1 MYWSFGDE
9 FGRIF
14 VSLKDGLEKFLSS
27 ESASD
32 GDDGD
37 KQMAQGASESK
48 KPDNG
53 DGDDDMGASPQE
65 DPMVMATPK
74 KDKPGN
80 KRKRAS
86 PFKEAVG
93 RMLFGKSKSDSG

>member
-1 MYWSFGDE
+1 MYWSFGKE

-14 VSLKDGLEKFLSS
+14 NSFKEGLEKFLSS

-48 KPDNG
+48 KSDNG
-53 DGDDDMGASPQE
+53 DGDDDMGASPQ

-74 KDKPGN
+74 KDKPDN
-80 KRKRAS
+80 KRKRVS
-86 PFKEAVG
+86 PFKETVRG
-93 RMLFGKSKSDSG
+93 MLFGKSKPG

>member
-1 MYWSFGDE
+1 M
-9 FGRIF
+9 
-14 VSLKDGLEKFLSS
+14 KDGLDEFF
-27 ESASD
+27 D
-32 GDDGD
+32 DDGD
-37 KQMAQGASESK
+37 KQMGDGDGDGDDDMGVSESK

-53 DGDDDMGASPQE
+53 DGDDDMGASPQ

>member
-1 MYWSFGDE
+1 MYLFFGEE
-9 FGRIF
+9 FGASF
-14 VSLKDGLEKFLSS
+14 KSLKDGLEKFLSS

-53 DGDDDMGASPQE
+53 DGGDDMGASPQE

-80 KRKRAS
+80 KRKRVS
-86 PFKEAVG
+86 PFKETVRG
-93 RMLFGKSKSDSG
+93 MLFGKSKPG

>member
-1 MYWSFGDE
+1 MYWSFGKE

-14 VSLKDGLEKFLSS
+14 NSFKEGLEKFLSS

-53 DGDDDMGASPQE
+53 DGDADMGASPQ

-86 PFKEAVG
+86 PFKEAVRG
-93 RMLFGKSKSDSG
+93 MLFGKSKSDSG

>member
-1 MYWSFGDE
+1 MFFGEE
-9 FGRIF
+9 FGASF
-14 VSLKDGLEKFLSS
+14 KSFKEGLEKFLSS

-53 DGDDDMGASPQE
+53 DGDDDMGASPQ

>member
-1 MYWSFGDE
+1 M
-9 FGRIF
+9 
-14 VSLKDGLEKFLSS
+14 KDGLDEFF
-27 ESASD
+27 D
-32 GDDGD
+32 DDGD
-37 KQMAQGASESK
+37 KQMGASESK

-53 DGDDDMGASPQE
+53 DGDDDMGASPQ

-80 KRKRAS
+80 KRKRNS

>member
-1 MYWSFGDE
+1 MFFGEE
-9 FGRIF
+9 FGASF
-14 VSLKDGLEKFLSS
+14 KSFKEGLKKFLSS

-53 DGDDDMGASPQE
+53 DGDDYMGASPQE
-65 DPMVMATPK
+65 DPMLMATPK
-74 KDKPGN
+74 QDRPDN
-80 KRKRAS
+80 KRKRVS
-86 PFKEAVG
+86 PFKEAVRG
-93 RMLFGKSKSDSG
+93 MLFGKSTSG

>member
-1 MYWSFGDE
+1 MYWSFGKE

-14 VSLKDGLEKFLSS
+14 NSFKEGLEKFLSS

-53 DGDDDMGASPQE
+53 DGDDDMGASPQ

-86 PFKEAVG
+86 PFKEAVRG
-93 RMLFGKSKSDSG
+93 MLFGKSKPG

>member
-1 MYWSFGDE
+1 MYCSFGKE

-14 VSLKDGLEKFLSS
+14 NSFKEGLEKFVSS

-32 GDDGD
+32 GDDCD

-48 KPDNG
+48 KSDNG

-65 DPMVMATPK
+65 DPMVMGTPK
-74 KDKPGN
+74 KDKPDN
-80 KRKRAS
+80 KRKRVS
-86 PFKEAVG
+86 PFKEAVRG
-93 RMLFGKSKSDSG
+93 VLFGKSKSG